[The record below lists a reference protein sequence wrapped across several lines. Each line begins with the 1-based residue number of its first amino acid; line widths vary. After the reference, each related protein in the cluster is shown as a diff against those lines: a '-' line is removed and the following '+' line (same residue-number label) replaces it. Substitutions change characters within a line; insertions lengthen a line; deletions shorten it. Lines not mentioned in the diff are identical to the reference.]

1 MDRASADFSTSDHG
15 TPVRRRQRG
24 VRLRPHRRRSPTTTS
39 IDAASQELARSP
51 SAASVSRQ
59 PSLHYPDD
67 APGSYFA
74 VAPLPVFR
82 GDPGECPDAHLARF
96 DRVCRASIFPAV
108 TPAAAARIFTAS
120 LDDDAALW
128 YDLTTSVDEASPPP
142 PWHTVRAAFLDF
154 FRPPDAA
161 DRAREEL
168 VSLRQG
174 PGETVNRYHLRMQ
187 GILRRCSDLG
197 ADIPDDAFLKAAFV
211 GGLRAEFQDWVVPQ
225 VLETLEDAVALAL
238 ILERAESV
246 REARRVAKA
255 ACAAAGRCSFCDAEG
270 HEEAQ
275 CEVRVR
281 MKKLWRSSSGGS
293 SSGRGGG
300 AAAAKD
306 GERAEEEWGGGN
318 MALARLASAASARST
333 QCQCRKH
340 QCGKKAVA
348 PTEVAGGGDVDGVV
362 WDH

>member
-1 MDRASADFSTSDHG
+1 
-15 TPVRRRQRG
+15 
-24 VRLRPHRRRSPTTTS
+24 
-39 IDAASQELARSP
+39 
-51 SAASVSRQ
+51 
-59 PSLHYPDD
+59 
-67 APGSYFA
+67 
-74 VAPLPVFR
+74 
-82 GDPGECPDAHLARF
+82 
-96 DRVCRASIFPAV
+96 
-108 TPAAAARIFTAS
+108 
-120 LDDDAALW
+120 
-128 YDLTTSVDEASPPP
+128 
-142 PWHTVRAAFLDF
+142 
-154 FRPPDAA
+154 
-161 DRAREEL
+161 

-238 ILERAESV
+238 SLERAESV

-281 MKKLWRSSSGGS
+281 MKKLWRSSSG
-293 SSGRGGG
+293 RGGG

-306 GERAEEEWGGGN
+306 GERAEEEWGGGS
-318 MALARLASAASARST
+318 MALAGLASAASARST
-333 QCQCRKH
+333 RCQCRKH

-362 WDH
+362 WDN

>member
-1 MDRASADFSTSDHG
+1 M
-15 TPVRRRQRG
+15 
-24 VRLRPHRRRSPTTTS
+24 
-39 IDAASQELARSP
+39 
-51 SAASVSRQ
+51 
-59 PSLHYPDD
+59 
-67 APGSYFA
+67 
-74 VAPLPVFR
+74 
-82 GDPGECPDAHLARF
+82 
-96 DRVCRASIFPAV
+96 
-108 TPAAAARIFTAS
+108 
-120 LDDDAALW
+120 
-128 YDLTTSVDEASPPP
+128 
-142 PWHTVRAAFLDF
+142 
-154 FRPPDAA
+154 
-161 DRAREEL
+161 
-168 VSLRQG
+168 
-174 PGETVNRYHLRMQ
+174 
-187 GILRRCSDLG
+187 G

-238 ILERAESV
+238 SLERAESV

-281 MKKLWRSSSGGS
+281 MKKLWRS

-340 QCGKKAVA
+340 QCGKKATASLWQWNSEAVA
-348 PTEVAGGGDVDGVV
+348 FCPALQLCLQNIQTRQPYNSLGYNGVDRVRSLQTNGRQCT
-362 WDH
+362 